1 MRVNNLIKCTEMGIE
16 NLLTFG
22 HMAVNANRLH
32 NLKLGDFTQKWK
44 L

>member
-1 MRVNNLIKCTEMGIE
+1 ME

-22 HMAVNANRLH
+22 HMEVNANHLH